1 MTSLSPQYR
10 RLAYYS
16 IGMGLYG
23 ATRGYRS
30 TDHYNFYEKKWEKT
44 HFLIGHRIIN
54 MAANGVFYMHPLG
67 GMVGMIHLMNR
78 IQIQQMEWKSEEFPN
93 EYQEFPFST
102 YCRDTI

>member
-1 MTSLSPQYR
+1 MMSLSPQYR

-16 IGMGLYG
+16 IGMGLDG

-30 TDHYNFYEKKWEKT
+30 TDHYNSYEKKWENT
-44 HFLIGHRIIN
+44 QLLIGHRIIN
-54 MAANGVFYMHPLG
+54 TVGNGLLYMWPPV

-93 EYQEFPFST
+93 EYQEFPFGT
-102 YCRDTI
+102 YCRDTL

>member
-1 MTSLSPQYR
+1 
-10 RLAYYS
+10 
-16 IGMGLYG
+16 MGLYG